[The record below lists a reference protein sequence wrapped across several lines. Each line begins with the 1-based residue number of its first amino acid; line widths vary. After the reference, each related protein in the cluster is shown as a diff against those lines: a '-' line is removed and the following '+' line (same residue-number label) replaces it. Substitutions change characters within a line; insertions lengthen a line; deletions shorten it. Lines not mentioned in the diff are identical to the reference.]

1 MSPIIS
7 KEVAPQSEAKKSRS
21 AETLVLEPCKTEQAR
36 INPTP
41 QRKERAEEPPFR
53 SSMLECNHMKSSS
66 RPLDFFLA
74 LLLNTTILVGPVFA
88 GLYFTDT
95 IDLKKFETTF
105 LIAPPPPPPPPPA
118 PTGVVTK
125 AAPVHRVFEHAGK
138 LIAPIA
144 VPQHIAEIKEAP
156 IPEADLGG
164 GVPGGV
170 PGGVAGGSMGGVI
183 GGVIGGVTTAV
194 PAAPIAPE
202 QVRPRAPIR
211 VGGQIRPPKL
221 LVQIQPEYPAIAR
234 QAHVQGVVTIDAILD
249 EQGNVVEMK
258 IVSGPPLLYQAALEA
273 LAKWKYEPVY
283 LNDRP
288 IPVELLVHVTFELKQ
303 H

>member
-1 MSPIIS
+1 
-7 KEVAPQSEAKKSRS
+7 
-21 AETLVLEPCKTEQAR
+21 
-36 INPTP
+36 
-41 QRKERAEEPPFR
+41 
-53 SSMLECNHMKSSS
+53 MLECNHMKSSS

-105 LIAPPPPPPPPPA
+105 LITPPPPPPPPPA
-118 PTGVVTK
+118 PAAVVTK

-144 VPQHIAEIKEAP
+144 VPQHIADIKEAP
-156 IPEADLGG
+156 IPEVDLGG

-194 PAAPIAPE
+194 PAPIVPE
-202 QVRPRAPIR
+202 QAKPRAPMR
-211 VGGQIRPPKL
+211 VVGNIRPPKL
-221 LVQIQPEYPAIAR
+221 MVHVEPQYPALAR
-234 QAHVQGVVTIDAILD
+234 QAHIQGVVTIDAILD
-249 EQGNVVEMK
+249 ENGNVIEMK
-258 IVSGPPLLYQAALEA
+258 VVSGPPLLYQAALEA
-273 LAKWKYEPVY
+273 LGKWKYEPVY

-288 IPVELLVHVTFELKQ
+288 IAVELLVNVTFELKQ